1 MSLRHRISIATI
13 AFALAF
19 SGSLSTA
26 SGQQKSAASDTTQ
39 IVDTVKALFAAAG
52 TDDLAK
58 FDSVVTPDFYMYD
71 AGARFNG
78 DSIMALIKTTHASGV
93 HYEWNV
99 TQPDVHLSGDA
110 AWVAYVNEGS
120 VTNASGTQ
128 HMKWLESAFLRKE
141 AGTWKIAFFHST
153 RVPTPPQQD
162 RPK

>member
-1 MSLRHRISIATI
+1 LSLRHRISVATI

-19 SGSLSTA
+19 SGTLSTA
-26 SGQQKSAASDTTQ
+26 SAQQESAVSNSTQ
-39 IVDTVKALFAAAG
+39 IVDTVKALFAAAS

-58 FDSVVTPDFYMYD
+58 FDSVVTPDFYIYD

-78 DSIMALIKTTHASGV
+78 DSIMALIKTGHASGI

-99 TQPDVHLSGDA
+99 TQPDVHVSGDA
-110 AWVAYVNEGS
+110 AWIAYVNEGS

-128 HMKWLESAFLRKE
+128 QLKWLESAFLRKE
-141 AGTWKIAFFHST
+141 AGTWKIAFLHST
-153 RVPTPPQQD
+153 RVPPPPQQD

>member
-1 MSLRHRISIATI
+1 LSLRHRISIATF

-19 SGSLSTA
+19 SGALSTA
-26 SGQQKSAASDTTQ
+26 SAQQESAASNTTQ
-39 IVDTVKALFAAAG
+39 IVDTVKALFAAAS

-78 DSIMALIKTTHASGV
+78 DSIMALIKTAHASGV

-99 TQPDVHLSGDA
+99 TQPDVHVIGDT
-110 AWVAYVNEGS
+110 AWIAYVNEGN

-128 HMKWLESAFLRKE
+128 HVKWLESAFLRKD
-141 AGTWKIAFFHST
+141 AGSWKIAFFHST
-153 RVPTPPQQD
+153 RVPPPPQQD
-162 RPK
+162 RPN